1 MSQSQKTKALLLNL
15 LAIFCWAISP
25 VAIRYVKDVFPVNI
39 QNFFRYFTSVLFL
52 WSVFLFSN
60 SGSKVKVTF
69 QMLFSLLPKLFVMAC
84 VVYVFQ
90 QSFTY
95 SFFLLYPGFG
105 SLVYKTGII
114 FSVLLAALLFP
125 DERKTLKNRLF
136 QGGMLLAFIGVV
148 FTIVGGEEFGQ
159 VEFNLGVLLILI
171 AAACWSLLTALIK
184 KWIPTVPA
192 PFAVSAILALVT
204 PLFLLTDIALNRGF
218 QWPDAP
224 SHLWLLMLISGVI
237 GVGVAHSAYYA
248 SVPTLGVA
256 LCATLDLSRPFLA
269 GVISFMVFKENITL
283 LQLIGGI
290 FLLAGSYLVIRIRFR
305 AE

>member
-1 MSQSQKTKALLLNL
+1 MTHKMKALLLNM

-25 VAIRYVKDVFPVNI
+25 VAIRYVKDVFPVNT
-39 QNFFRYFTSVLFL
+39 QNFFRYFTSVLL
-52 WSVFLFSN
+52 IWSLFLFSN
-60 SGSKVKVTF
+60 SRSKVKVTF
-69 QMLFSLLPKLFVMAC
+69 QSLSSLLPKLFVMAC

-105 SLVYKTGII
+105 SLVYKTGVI

-125 DERKTLKNRLF
+125 DERKTLKNRAF

-148 FTIVGGEEFGQ
+148 FTIVGGEDFGK
-159 VEFNLGVLLILI
+159 VEFNLGVLLILL

-192 PFAVSAILALVT
+192 SFAVSVILTIVT
-204 PLFLLTDIALNRGF
+204 PMFLLTDIVLNSGF
-218 QWPDAP
+218 HMPDAP
-224 SHLWLLMLISGVI
+224 GVIWLLMLVSGII

-269 GVISFMVFKENITL
+269 GVISFIVFRESITW

-290 FLLAGSYLVIRIRFR
+290 FLLAGSYLVIRIRFDS
-305 AE
+305 E